1 MDEKIKELVSLVAQR
16 QEIVRQIEGLEILKQ
31 KQEIDNRIEQFKENV
46 RVEIEANKK
55 FKTGKQVADLFGR
68 ELELLTRDGA
78 LKTEIPN
85 IDEVDKSFRI
95 DRVVEDAIALPDGD
109 IYIKAN
115 NDNYYVENGEVKEKL
130 VNEPLIKNIIK
141 AGGDV
146 PTGVIVKK
154 NRPSVSLKLDGQ
166 PL

>member
-1 MDEKIKELVSLVAQR
+1 MDEKLKELVSLVAQR
-16 QEIVRQIEGLEILKQ
+16 QEIIHQIDGLEILKR

-46 RVEIEANKK
+46 RVEIETNKK

-78 LKTEIPN
+78 LKTEIPK

-95 DRVVEDAIALPDGD
+95 DKVVEDAIALPDGD

-130 VNEPLIKNIIK
+130 VNELLIKNIIK